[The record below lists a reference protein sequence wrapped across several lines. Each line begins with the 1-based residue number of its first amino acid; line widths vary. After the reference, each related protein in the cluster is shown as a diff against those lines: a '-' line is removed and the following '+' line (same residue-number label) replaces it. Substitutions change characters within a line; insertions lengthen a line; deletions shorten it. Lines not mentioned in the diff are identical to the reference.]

1 MRKTPVV
8 LFFIVMICALL
19 GACAKDP
26 YKRIELRETYFEA
39 STDDRPYLKRA
50 AIVLKPGRGTPFAGQ
65 IETIFFQ
72 SVVDTIRDK
81 SDRLELITLQDGG
94 IPALSGPLSLA
105 AEGARMQGYHYL
117 LQAGLWGASPIK
129 EKKGLWMFRKERGYV
144 NLVVALDVYDT
155 FTGAKI
161 VSEVTDET
169 VRISMDEYEAL
180 MAGVQGTIAEVDEAA
195 ADHGEVLGELA
206 ADRMADGRWMASV
219 IAVDG
224 QGVMLAAGRTA
235 GLKAGD
241 RLSLY
246 EGRRVLAGQNGE
258 RFIAPGYKLGDIRI
272 ATVEETTAR
281 ATLEEPADIQTGD
294 IALPAP

>member
-1 MRKTPVV
+1 MRKPLVV
-8 LFFIVMICALL
+8 LFSLVMICSLL

-26 YKRIELRETYFEA
+26 YKRVELREAFFET

-50 AIVLKPGRGTPFAGQ
+50 AIVLKPGRGTSFASQ
-65 IETIFFQ
+65 IEAIFFQ
-72 SVVDTIRDK
+72 SMVDTIRSN
-81 SDRLELITLQDGG
+81 SDHLELITLKDGG
-94 IPALSGPLSLA
+94 IPAFSGPLSIA
-105 AEGARMQGYHYL
+105 AEGARLQGYHYL
-117 LQAGLWGASPIK
+117 LQAGLWDASPIK

-169 VRISMDEYEAL
+169 VRISMDEYDAL
-180 MAGVQGTIAEVDEAA
+180 MAGLQGTIAEVDEAA
-195 ADHGEVLGELA
+195 ADYGEELGDLA

-224 QGVMLAAGRTA
+224 QSVMLAAGRTA
-235 GLKAGD
+235 GLKEGD
-241 RLSLY
+241 RLALY
-246 EGRRVLAGQNGE
+246 EGRRAVAGQNGE
-258 RFIAPGYKLGDIRI
+258 RYIAPGYKLGDIRI
-272 ATVEETTAR
+272 TTIEETTAR
-281 ATLEEPADIQTGD
+281 ATLDQPADIQTGD